1 MKTKLAIALLVVIAP
16 FCSCKRTCK
25 DIVKPSDLK
34 PIDWNGWN
42 DAYTVGYTFYD
53 DAEDACFDFNGDTIL
68 CYGHIAR
75 YLYEDYSSLS
85 TSSIYLESGSKQEG
99 VQVFFD
105 IFGSD
110 DVNILKQKLNNSVY
124 SDTCFVKG
132 TLYVHASAIN
142 KCYIVYCPAI
152 HVSRLEDIY
161 FR

>member
-1 MKTKLAIALLVVIAP
+1 MKTKLAIALFVVITL

-25 DIVKPSDLK
+25 DIVKPSDIK

-53 DAEDACFDFNGDTIL
+53 NAEDACFDFNGDTIL

-75 YLYEDYSSLS
+75 FLYEDYPSLS
-85 TSSIYLESGSKQEG
+85 TSDVYLESGSKEEG
-99 VQVFFD
+99 VHVFFD
-105 IFGSD
+105 IFDS

-132 TLYVHASAIN
+132 TLHVGASYIMH
-142 KCYIVYCPAI
+142 CSIVYCPDI